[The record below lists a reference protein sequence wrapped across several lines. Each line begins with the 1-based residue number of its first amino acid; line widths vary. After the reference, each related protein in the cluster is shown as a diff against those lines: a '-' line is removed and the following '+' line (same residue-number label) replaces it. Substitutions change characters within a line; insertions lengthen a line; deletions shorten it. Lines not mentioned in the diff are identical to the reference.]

1 LQRENSALCGLQ
13 HNRRHRPQAQV
24 EKQKLSLAA
33 ALFPP
38 AFGVM
43 LRDARDIIQ
52 VIERTTHGRTNQQ
65 RPSISCTNS
74 SVTVTVSSS

>member
-1 LQRENSALCGLQ
+1 LQSENSALCGLQ
-13 HNRRHRPQAQV
+13 RNRRHRPQAQV

-52 VIERTTHGRTNQQ
+52 VIE
-65 RPSISCTNS
+65 
-74 SVTVTVSSS
+74 

>member
-13 HNRRHRPQAQV
+13 RNRRHRPQAQV

-52 VIERTTHGRTNQQ
+52 VIERTTHGRTNTAALHFLHELV
-65 RPSISCTNS
+65 RDRGPCLS
-74 SVTVTVSSS
+74 